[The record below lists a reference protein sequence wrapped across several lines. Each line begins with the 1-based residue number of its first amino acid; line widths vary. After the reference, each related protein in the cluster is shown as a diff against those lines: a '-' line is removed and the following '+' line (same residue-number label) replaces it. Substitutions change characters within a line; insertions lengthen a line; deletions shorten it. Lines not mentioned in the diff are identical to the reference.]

1 MRLCQSKLS
10 NSPGS
15 LTLPATQYHIAVDVL
30 PPSFLFPLLYTSTP
44 AGDVLEHTLSNL
56 LRIILLWY
64 KRPFRSLV
72 VSDPC
77 CGFGAQCGPRTL
89 DQNVVRA
96 RPDQWH
102 VGTST
107 WAMHSLCAPK

>member
-30 PPSFLFPLLYTSTP
+30 PRLFYFLCCILRLPPEMYSS
-44 AGDVLEHTLSNL
+44 TLSNL

-64 KRPFRSLV
+64 KRPFHSLA

-107 WAMHSLCAPK
+107 RAMHSLCAPK